1 MYPRKG
7 TVAIG
12 SDADL
17 VIFDPKKE
25 HTISVETHHMNC
37 DYSAY
42 EGWEVTGKTE
52 IVLLRGKVAIENE
65 VCLLKPGDGKFI
77 PREKSSLII

>member
-1 MYPRKG
+1 
-7 TVAIG
+7 
-12 SDADL
+12 
-17 VIFDPKKE
+17 
-25 HTISVETHHMNC
+25 MNC

-42 EGWEVTGKTE
+42 EGWKVTGKTE